1 MSRRNSREAK
11 ATRRNKKALRVS
23 PPGYIDLI
31 QYIKDR
37 VNVSTGTARAVIM
50 AGTLRIDSHILGV
63 EHTKQGDVFKR
74 YIPADLR
81 SRIEIHV
88 PDVVKAEDAT

>member
-1 MSRRNSREAK
+1 LSRRNSREAK

-63 EHTKQGDVFKR
+63 EQLCGAAPPRTVGMGEELT
-74 YIPADLR
+74 LR
-81 SRIEIHV
+81 V
-88 PDVVKAEDAT
+88 